1 MQYFVS
7 FGIKYGRGGMRLT
20 GQDYVDASSI
30 QQARTIA
37 KAMCA
42 KHEHV
47 LYVDEVQPF
56 EDKDLLDYES
66 IEVI

>member
-1 MQYFVS
+1 MTMQYFAT
-7 FGIKYGRGGMRLT
+7 FGNYQGRMT
-20 GQDYVDASSI
+20 GQDFIHAPNI

-37 KAMCA
+37 EAMCA

-47 LYVDEVQPF
+47 LYVDEVLPF

>member
-1 MQYFVS
+1 MQYFVT
-7 FGIKYGRGGMRLT
+7 FGNHQGRMT
-20 GQDYVDASSI
+20 GQDFVHAPTI
-30 QQARTIA
+30 QQARIIA
-37 KAMCA
+37 EAMCA